1 MTQYFRRATYAAA
14 YALLALLGAPCH
26 TQAQR
31 LPAARIT
38 PASHT
43 VPATT
48 RHAPTRDER
57 AARAPRAGR
66 VADTM
71 AFAHTALRESRTELV
86 PALEQM
92 ANSNRDHLVA
102 RPMVTG
108 AAAELR
114 AKRSRSSAL
123 QLLDRTAA
131 SLEAMCTD
139 AEGTRA
145 RACRSLA
152 IDLTAARA
160 HARAGRRPQAR
171 LALVSLAR
179 RADEA
184 VRAGALVSWEG
195 TVIAETARYATER
208 V

>member
-1 MTQYFRRATYAAA
+1 MTQHFRRATYAAA
-14 YALLALLGAPCH
+14 YALLAVLGAPCH

-31 LPAARIT
+31 LPAARVTNASLIT
-38 PASHT
+38 P
-43 VPATT
+43 PA
-48 RHAPTRDER
+48 HATPREVR
-57 AARAPRAGR
+57 AARTARTAR
-66 VADTM
+66 IADTM
-71 AFAHTALRESRTELV
+71 AFAHAALRESRTELV

-92 ANSNRDHLVA
+92 ASSNRDHLVA

-139 AEGTRA
+139 ADGHRA

-171 LALVSLAR
+171 LALVALAR
-179 RADEA
+179 HADEA
-184 VRAGALVSWEG
+184 VRAGAFVSWEG

>member
-1 MTQYFRRATYAAA
+1 MTLYFRRATYAAA

-31 LPAARIT
+31 LPAARVT
-38 PASHT
+38 PASHVLPRAERGLT
-43 VPATT
+43 PAAA
-48 RHAPTRDER
+48 RHA
-57 AARAPRAGR
+57 APRATR
-66 VADTM
+66 IADTM
-71 AFAHTALRESRTELV
+71 AFAHTALRDSRTELV

-92 ANSNRDHLVA
+92 ANSSRDHLVA

-114 AKRSRSSAL
+114 AKRSRSTAL

-131 SLEAMCTD
+131 SLDAMCTD
-139 AEGTRA
+139 AGGNRA

-171 LALVSLAR
+171 LALAALAR
-179 RADEA
+179 HADEA
-184 VRAGALVSWEG
+184 VRAGSFVSWEG